1 MAARLLEMAIA
12 YDFDGTLAPGNMQ
25 EHSFIPGLGM
35 KKEQFWTEAKAMAKH
50 EDMDEILAY
59 MFVMLERSRDR
70 WPITKKSFKQHG
82 RTIRFFPGVASWFG
96 RHNAYAKQKGIRL
109 KHYIISSGLREMING
124 TPIAKEFEHVF
135 ASGFAY
141 DKNDVAHWPALA
153 VNYTNKTQYLFRI
166 NKGINN
172 SFDNTRINAF
182 VPNNLRPIPFSNMVY
197 IGDGETD
204 VPCMK
209 MLKHQGG
216 YSIAVYGSSRAK
228 SVGRPSAKQTALRL
242 IEEKRADY
250 AVPADY
256 TRDSKLDHLIKGV
269 IDAIAV
275 QGRLAKT
282 SRAGSKV
289 N

>member
-1 MAARLLEMAIA
+1 MATRLLQMAIA

-35 KKEQFWTEAKAMAKH
+35 KKEQFWNEAKAMAKR

-70 WPITKKSFKQHG
+70 WPITRKSFKRHG
-82 RTIRFFPGVASWFG
+82 KTIKFFPGVASWFR
-96 RHNAYAKQKGIRL
+96 RHNAYARQKGINL
-109 KHYIISSGLREMING
+109 KHYIISSGLREMISG

-141 DKNDVAHWPALA
+141 DRNEVAHWPALA

-182 VPNNLRPIPFSNMVY
+182 VPNNLRPVPFSNMVY

-209 MLKHQGG
+209 MLKYQGG
-216 YSIAVYGSSRAK
+216 YSIAVYGSSRSK
-228 SVGRPSAKQTALRL
+228 SIGKPSAKQTALKL

-250 AVPADY
+250 AVAADY
-256 TRDSKLDHLIKGV
+256 KQDSELDRLIKRV
-269 IDAIAV
+269 IDAIAAE
-275 QGRLAKT
+275 GRLAKA
-282 SRAGSKV
+282 SPVYDKA